1 MIWDSKLKR
10 LSSVAGDIIS
20 KIPKRNKVQFYIVHL
35 VKGINFPQGTLKT
48 HWQNQLAA
56 DVK

>member
-10 LSSVAGDIIS
+10 LSSDIIS

-35 VKGINFPQGTLKT
+35 VKGINFPQGTPKT